1 MFCRFKQVCY
11 PFKTQT
17 TSSVLLG
24 LRSALKY
31 DLISFHF
38 IHSFI
43 YSFIHSYKFINE
55 LLTNFT
61 YESIEFNLKKFCCF

>member
-31 DLISFHF
+31 DF
-38 IHSFI
+38 I
-43 YSFIHSYKFINE
+43 SFIHSYKFINE

>member
-1 MFCRFKQVCY
+1 MFSRFKQVCY
-11 PFKTQT
+11 PLKTQT

-31 DLISFHF
+31 GFISFH
-38 IHSFI
+38 
-43 YSFIHSYKFINE
+43 SFIHSYKFINE

-61 YESIEFNLKKFCCF
+61 YEPIEFNSEKFFVFKSF